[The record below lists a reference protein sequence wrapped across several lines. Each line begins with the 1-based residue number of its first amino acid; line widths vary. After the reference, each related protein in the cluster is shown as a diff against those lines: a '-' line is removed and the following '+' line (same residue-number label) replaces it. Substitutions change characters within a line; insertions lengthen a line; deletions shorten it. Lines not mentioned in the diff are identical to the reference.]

1 MQPSGEGQQRV
12 VGETS
17 DNLGMIYNEKI
28 ILALF
33 SQITL
38 VKFRHSLS
46 NLQKKYIYNYI
57 HTITIIFKIEHL
69 NCVFSSQQFFN
80 SLDEFQ

>member
-1 MQPSGEGQQRV
+1 M

-69 NCVFSSQQFFN
+69 NTVYFQANNSSIHWMNFN
-80 SLDEFQ
+80 EKFE